1 MKFISQTHP
10 LTQCETCGMH
20 VIPSQD
26 TSPSFIER
34 NGCTYKFEWKT
45 EAACAITNV
54 KGENCAVKDPK
65 SSTTFNLFPLWK
77 RKGLVYSGNM
87 TDNKEQ
93 GTFELNICGPV
104 PACRS
109 EKDGIGACLTKN
121 GEKIV
126 LGKVNKHVEYKGEIV
141 TLVYR

>member
-1 MKFISQTHP
+1 
-10 LTQCETCGMH
+10 MH

-45 EAACAITNV
+45 EAACAIKNV
-54 KGENCAVKDPK
+54 EGRKCAVKDPK
-65 SSTTFNLFPLWK
+65 SSTTFNIFPLLK
-77 RKGLVYSGNM
+77 RKGHVYSGNM

-104 PACRS
+104 PACGT
-109 EKDGIGACLTKN
+109 EKGDIGACLTKN
-121 GEKIV
+121 GKKIV
-126 LGKVNKHVEYKGEIV
+126 LGKVNDRVEYKGEIV

>member
-1 MKFISQTHP
+1 
-10 LTQCETCGMH
+10 MH
-20 VIPSQD
+20 VTCIPSQD
-26 TSPSFIER
+26 TSPSFIETV
-34 NGCTYKFEWKT
+34 GCTFKFEWKT
-45 EAACAITNV
+45 KAACAITNV
-54 KGENCAVKDPK
+54 EGANCAIKDPT
-65 SSTTFNLFPLWK
+65 SSTTFNLLPLWK

-87 TDNKEQ
+87 TDNREQ

-104 PACRS
+104 PACRN